1 MTDYSAMLQRVQA
14 QIRSL
19 ELTEEQIFDQM
30 QPLKTQE
37 RTLLG
42 ILRALE
48 EQKADF
54 AEKQATD
61 KVPDISG
68 QVVPMPREAISKIDD
83 KAITPAGNDVKKKDQ
98 ESAAEETENPNE
110 SRGENG

>member
-48 EQKADF
+48 EQQAEF
-54 AEKQATD
+54 TEKQATD
-61 KVPDISG
+61 KV
-68 QVVPMPREAISKIDD
+68 VPMPREAVSKIDD

-98 ESAAEETENPNE
+98 ESAVEEAENPNE